1 MPIKISPPNK
11 PKIVEQEGN
20 KAVFE
25 VKPCYPGYGITL
37 GNAFR
42 RVLLSSLKGTAVT
55 QVKIEGVDHEFS
67 TIAHVKEDV
76 IEIILNLK
84 KLKFKMHGDEPID
97 LKLEAK
103 GEKVVR
109 GSNID
114 LPTDIELVNPKSII
128 ANLTDKEAELAME
141 MKVAKGLGFVP
152 AESRQQEQLPV
163 GLIALNASFSPIKH
177 INFETENVRVGRRTD
192 FDKLILEI
200 ETDGTV
206 EPKEAFVQAAD
217 LLLEQFAPFA
227 HPEKLEKVRK
237 EAEKGPSQE
246 KEEKPEAKEK
256 EGVKASE
263 QGEETKA
270 SRGEAPDIDEL
281 IVNDL
286 NLDTRII
293 NALREARIKSVSNL
307 AQKSEEQLLNVEGL
321 GAKSVKLIR
330 RELGKLG
337 IVLENAD

>member
-1 MPIKISPPNK
+1 
-11 PKIVEQEGN
+11 
-20 KAVFE
+20 
-25 VKPCYPGYGITL
+25 
-37 GNAFR
+37 
-42 RVLLSSLKGTAVT
+42 
-55 QVKIEGVDHEFS
+55 
-67 TIAHVKEDV
+67 
-76 IEIILNLK
+76 
-84 KLKFKMHGDEPID
+84 MHSDEPIN

-103 GEKVVR
+103 GEKVIR

-114 LPTDIELVNPKSII
+114 LPTDVELVNPKTVI
-128 ANLTDKEAELAME
+128 ANLTDKKAELAME
-141 MKVAKGLGFVP
+141 MKVEKGLGFVP
-152 AESRQQEQLPV
+152 VESRKQEQLPV

-206 EPKEAFVQAAD
+206 GPKEAFIQAAD
-217 LLLEQFAPFA
+217 LLLEQLAPFA
-227 HPEKLEKVRK
+227 HPEKLEEVKK
-237 EAEKGPSQE
+237 EAEKGDSKE
-246 KEEKPEAKEK
+246 EEEKPEAKE
-256 EGVKASE
+256 EEVKASE
-263 QGEETKA
+263 EGKETKT

-293 NALREARIKSVSNL
+293 NALRDARIKSVSNL
-307 AQKSEEQLLNVEGL
+307 AQKSEEQLLDVEGL
-321 GAKSVKLIR
+321 GAKSVKLVR